1 MDRFNKIIAPMSMYN
16 LNSDMNK
23 VGGAI
28 GGLAKPV
35 ARTAGRIG
43 GAIGQGFNN
52 IKKTVASKMPRLPSA
67 NNVGRSVGGPLL
79 NSYAD
84 QYKNINN
91 Y

>member
-16 LNSDMNK
+16 LNNDMHRVGGV
-23 VGGAI
+23 VGGAV
-28 GGLAKPV
+28 KPV
-35 ARTAGRIG
+35 AKSIGRVG

-52 IKKTVASKMPRLPSA
+52 MKKMVASKMPRVPTA
-67 NNVGRSVGGPLL
+67 GDVGRSVGGPLL
-79 NSYAD
+79 NNYAN